1 MGKVF
6 SDKPIAEITLR
17 KFERPFNENKDE
29 LIRKFC
35 ISLGLL
41 QPGDSRDVIVDILK
55 VLLDARKEKKMLSSK
70 EIEQRIKSM
79 RERGVASSNIRRQLL
94 RLQRINLVERVKDM
108 YRIKEFLQISELLDD
123 IYKFLIQP
131 TFERIKE
138 YAKEIDKL

>member
-1 MGKVF
+1 M
-6 SDKPIAEITLR
+6 
-17 KFERPFNENKDE
+17 
-29 LIRKFC
+29 
-35 ISLGLL
+35 L